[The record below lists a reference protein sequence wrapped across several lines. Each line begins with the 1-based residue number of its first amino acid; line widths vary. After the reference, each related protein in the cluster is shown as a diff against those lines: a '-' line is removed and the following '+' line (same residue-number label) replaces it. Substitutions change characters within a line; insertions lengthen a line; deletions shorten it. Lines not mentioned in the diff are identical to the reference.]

1 MNKAIV
7 AVLSLQL
14 VVLRFG
20 KLKNL
25 FLSLIRY
32 VLELKK
38 TCQKGR
44 SLRSALTDMA
54 YY

>member
-7 AVLSLQL
+7 VVLSLRL
-14 VVLRFG
+14 VAVKFG
-20 KLKNL
+20 KFKNL
-25 FLSLIRY
+25 FLSLHVMFWSY
-32 VLELKK
+32 KK